1 MWPAAYICIRSI
13 LLVDLLGLEKL
24 NNAFGLFLFCQGIAS
39 LVGSPLAGTH
49 NVLLL

>member
-1 MWPAAYICIRSI
+1 

-39 LVGSPLAGTH
+39 VVGSPLAGRRT
-49 NVLLL
+49 NTEFAVQLWCIYDL